1 MRAADKFIIY
11 PSSDSFNLQVEMQL
25 LTDVRQSFLQCPAII
40 QRKPWTRSKILS
52 APRRETREHSA
63 RSTLTMSA
71 VLMAPIPSGFTE
83 QTQKIGPRRSR
94 QAFLYERFTGSDV
107 GAKACRR
114 RTVPTET
121 TETELVPTRTK
132 TAEEFLTLNQCGF
145 YIHKKSNKLTK
156 RVLNP

>member
-1 MRAADKFIIY
+1 
-11 PSSDSFNLQVEMQL
+11 MQL
-25 LTDVRQSFLQCPAII
+25 LTDVRQSFIQCPAII

-71 VLMAPIPSGFTE
+71 VLMAPIPAGFTE
-83 QTQKIGPRRSR
+83 LAPKIGPRRSR
-94 QAFLYERFTGSDV
+94 QAFLYERSTGSDV
-107 GAKACRR
+107 GAKACRK

-121 TETELVPTRTK
+121 TDVELIPTRTK
-132 TAEEFLTLNQCGF
+132 TAEEFLPFNQYRF
-145 YIHKKSNKLTK
+145 YIYKTSNKLTK